1 MKNRSSNSEPNSEKK
16 YTWRTWLGVVSVTIL
31 IVGAVSAISR
41 EGAPMTLKAEVPGNV
56 TSKNVGDNAAKA
68 SSKNYVTSNASGQT
82 VVVDRETGQQRPLTA
97 SEAKVLAQG
106 LAQLI
111 NQSTEGLV
119 QVRHANGMVSMDL
132 QGRFQNV
139 LLAKREADGTV
150 SQSCVD
156 NIDSAAA
163 FFEIDPDLIRA
174 AAASSRQQQ
183 PISTTPEIR

>member
-1 MKNRSSNSEPNSEKK
+1 MKNRSSKTEPNSAKK

-31 IVGAVSAISR
+31 IVGAVSALSK

-56 TSKNVGDNAAKA
+56 TTKNVGDKT

-82 VVVDRETGQQRPLTA
+82 VVVDRESGQQRPLTA
-97 SEAKVLAQG
+97 AEAKVLAQG

-119 QVRHANGMVSMDL
+119 QVKHANGMVSMDL

-156 NIDSAAA
+156 NVDSAAA
-163 FFEIDPDLIRA
+163 FFEIDPALINA
-174 AAASSRQQQ
+174 AAKQQQ